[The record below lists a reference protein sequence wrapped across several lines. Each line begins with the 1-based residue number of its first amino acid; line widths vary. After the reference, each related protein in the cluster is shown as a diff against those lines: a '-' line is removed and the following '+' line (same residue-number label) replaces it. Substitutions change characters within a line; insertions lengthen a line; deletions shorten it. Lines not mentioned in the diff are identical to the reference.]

1 MGVVFWIVE
10 IPTTLEKMGSRPMLE
25 HVLLEHSAIGLG
37 VTPNVQEIREL
48 IKAPWNNNTW

>member
-10 IPTTLEKMGSRPMLE
+10 IPTTLEKMGSRLMLKQVLSE
-25 HVLLEHSAIGLG
+25 HNAIGLG
-37 VTPNVQEIREL
+37 VTPDVQEIREL

>member
-1 MGVVFWIVE
+1 VGVVFWIVE

-25 HVLLEHSAIGLG
+25 QVLLEHSDNGLG